1 MAGQGIGARL
11 PRLEDDR
18 YLRGLSQFVADV
30 AFPGM
35 LHAAFLRSPHAH
47 ANILAIRKPE
57 SGAGRVFV
65 ADDLAGVARIRSV
78 ANLPGYKGSDWPV
91 LAKGKV
97 RHVGE
102 PVAMVL
108 GRSLA
113 EAEDLAA
120 TIAVEYAPLRPVVTM
135 ADALAADAPL
145 VHEHWSDN
153 ILVEA
158 KIDSGDF
165 EAARAAAKHVV
176 SHRFRMNRQVP
187 LTLEGRGSAAHYD
200 GRLDEL
206 VVYCSHQLPVP
217 LQIGLSQALGIAQ
230 RRLRV
235 IAPDVGGSFGL
246 KSFVESET
254 VAVAWAAM
262 TLRRPVRW
270 IQDRHESLVCDA
282 SCRDYVCTVTGYA
295 DAEGKVLA
303 LDCEVSVDAGA
314 YSPWPWPAGLEGA
327 LALVNMQGPYDIRAF
342 RGRGVNVV
350 TNKPAAQP
358 YRGVARPISCVGH
371 EMIMDALG
379 WKLGKDPAEIRI
391 LNMVRP
397 EQMPYASVTRKQ
409 LDSGD
414 YPLAL
419 RRALELANG
428 SAIRARQRR
437 GEPDGRLIGLGMASF
452 YEQTAYGTGPF
463 GYAAWGIELVPGLEP
478 AVARLTGDGDL
489 VLEVGS
495 HSHGQGH
502 ETTYAQIAH
511 EVLGIDPARVVVRHG
526 DTSVSPVGTGTYSSR
541 SAVTVG
547 GAVDKA
553 CRALVRPILQIGA
566 HLLQCREDEA
576 AIRGGAVA
584 GPSGTVSFAE
594 IGRAWYHHPE
604 NLPDE
609 VEPSGLTAV
618 AGHKPHDPGVYG
630 YASHVA
636 VVAVDPATGQ
646 IELLDYAIVTDCG
659 RRINPLIVEGQV
671 IGGFANGLGNALF
684 EESAYDGTG
693 QPLATTLADY
703 LMPSAPG
710 IPDLKLDFLETPS
723 PYAPYGIKGVG
734 ESAAIGPPA
743 AIVSAV
749 NDALR
754 PLGTVIYETPLTP
767 ARVFA
772 AIQAA
777 RRTR

>member
-1 MAGQGIGARL
+1 VEGKGIGARL
-11 PRLEDDR
+11 PRLEDQR
-18 YLRGLSQFVADV
+18 YLRGRSQFVGDV
-30 AFPGM
+30 AFPNM
-35 LHAAFLRSPHAH
+35 LHAAFSRSSHAH
-47 ANILAIRKPE
+47 ANILGIRKPGG
-57 SGAGRVFV
+57 SAGRVFV

-78 ANLPGYKGSDWPV
+78 ANLPGYKGSDWPA

-102 PVAMVL
+102 PVAMAL
-108 GRSLA
+108 GRTPG

-120 TIAVEYAPLRPVVTM
+120 AIEVAYAPLKPVVTM
-135 ADALAADAPL
+135 AEAVAPDAPL
-145 VHEHWSDN
+145 VHEHWTDN

-158 KIDSGDF
+158 KLDAGDF
-165 EAARAAAKHVV
+165 EAARAAAAHVV

-187 LTLEGRGSAAHYD
+187 LTLEGRGTAAHYD

-206 VVYCSHQLPVP
+206 VVWCSHQLPVP
-217 LQIGLSQALGIAQ
+217 LQIGLSQTLGIAQ

-254 VAVAWAAM
+254 VCVAWAAM

-270 IQDRHESLVCDA
+270 IQDRHESLICDA
-282 SCRDYVCTVTGYA
+282 SCRDYICTVTGYA
-295 DAEGKVLA
+295 DADGKVLA
-303 LDCEVSVDAGA
+303 LDCEVNVDAGA

-327 LALVNMQGPYDIRAF
+327 LALGNMQGPYDIRAF
-342 RGRGVNVV
+342 RGRGVNIV

-358 YRGVARPISCVGH
+358 YRGVARPVSCIGH
-371 EMIMDALG
+371 EMIMDALA
-379 WKLGKDPAEIRI
+379 WKLGKDPADIRV
-391 LNMVRP
+391 LNMVKP
-397 EQMPYASVTRKQ
+397 EQMPYVSITRKQ
-409 LDSGD
+409 IDCGD
-414 YPLAL
+414 YPRAL
-419 RRALELANG
+419 RRAMELADAP
-428 SAIRARQRR
+428 AIRARQKR
-437 GEPDGRLIGLGMASF
+437 GEPDGRLIGLGIASF

-511 EVLGIDPARVVVRHG
+511 EVLGIDPARVTLRHG

-553 CRALVRPILQIGA
+553 CRALARPIVQIGA
-566 HLLQCREDEA
+566 HLLQCREEDA
-576 AIRGGAVA
+576 AIKDGAVV
-584 GPSGTVSFAE
+584 GPSGSVGFAE

-604 NLPDE
+604 NLPDK
-609 VEPSGLTAV
+609 VDPAGLTAV

-630 YASHVA
+630 YSSHVA
-636 VVAVDPATGQ
+636 VVAIDPATGG

-684 EESAYDGTG
+684 EESAYDANG
-693 QPLATTLADY
+693 QPLATNFADY
-703 LMPSAPG
+703 LMPSAAG
-710 IPDLKLDFLETPS
+710 IPELKLDFLEIPS
-723 PYAPYGIKGVG
+723 PFAPYGIKGIG
-734 ESAAIGPPA
+734 ESAAIGPPS
-743 AIVSAV
+743 AIVSAI

-754 PLGTVIYETPLTP
+754 PLGVVIYETPLTP
-767 ARVFA
+767 VRIFQAIRA
-772 AIQAA
+772 AGH
-777 RRTR
+777 